1 MAGRLKVGLKGD
13 VHVAKIAR
21 GSHFAVRGW
30 MVYCL
35 LAGSSLTLAACGRQG
50 TEPQEA
56 TRQTKVVASLKLKEP
71 KDHQDSRSLAYEHT
85 VSIELPKDLIS
96 ARINDVRVA
105 CDSRKEFAC
114 TLLDVSVQEQLQL
127 PSGQVRLRLAP
138 KAVEPL
144 IEVAAHGG
152 RIIARNTH
160 AEDLAEPIAD
170 TERELAQLSSYRDR
184 LSQFL
189 ERKDLKVEQ
198 VISLSKE
205 ISSTQTQIESANT
218 RKANL
223 VRRTDTELLTFEF
236 SPPEFSYTAQ
246 QTPIRNALRSFG
258 IDLGQGVAQV
268 ISFVAFLL
276 PWLVIIVPG
285 IILLRL
291 FWRWITRWLA
301 RRELPH

>member
-114 TLLDVSVQEQLQL
+114 TLLDVSVQ
-127 PSGQVRLRLAP
+127 GVIHITA
-138 KAVEPL
+138 
-144 IEVAAHGG
+144 G
-152 RIIARNTH
+152 RRAGSHTLH
-160 AEDLAEPIAD
+160 
-170 TERELAQLSSYRDR
+170 SSNSDC
-184 LSQFL
+184 
-189 ERKDLKVEQ
+189 
-198 VISLSKE
+198 
-205 ISSTQTQIESANT
+205 ESA
-218 RKANL
+218 APG
-223 VRRTDTELLTFEF
+223 EQE
-236 SPPEFSYTAQ
+236 AC
-246 QTPIRNALRSFG
+246 RSRG
-258 IDLGQGVAQV
+258 RPD
-268 ISFVAFLL
+268 
-276 PWLVIIVPG
+276 P
-285 IILLRL
+285 R
-291 FWRWITRWLA
+291 
-301 RRELPH
+301 